1 MKYGFVLFTDPSA
14 QPREE
19 SSMETRQDCEGKF
32 GKELNECLARLET
45 LEARKDQAPDPAA
58 YAREL
63 DALKKRHQEVWEKYQ
78 KMKTA
83 GEDEWSGHRKTI
95 GSAIIAIQQ
104 ALDESFSRFHR

>member
-1 MKYGFVLFTDPSA
+1 
-14 QPREE
+14 
-19 SSMETRQDCEGKF
+19 METRHDCEGKF
-32 GKELNECLARLET
+32 GEELNECLARLEA
-45 LEARKDQAPDPAA
+45 LEAQKDQAADPAG
-58 YAREL
+58 YTREL